1 MAKETIKGQE
11 PSSTPQ
17 LLKVETKPTVLEELD
32 LGVGGYKIPSEA
44 LEGVDLDGVSQE
56 ADDNL
61 KKYVKELDEEGQSE
75 KEAEPVEESE
85 DELKTLK
92 KELDLEDETPDEAE
106 VKEPAKDE
114 KKYEVDG
121 EELTLK
127 ELISGYRRDSDYRK
141 KTMALAE
148 DRKAYE
154 REITEAKEELQNA
167 YKEMETE
174 LNLKQQF
181 DSFLDLVQL
190 NDPDFY
196 QELSDKYKEAQKH
209 LRNPYFEAKIQK
221 QEKLLETMQNKLH
234 QADVS
239 QYKNEFTSGIKEA
252 RAFAKKFE
260 GMGFKWD
267 EKKVAQEWADT
278 GDHPL
283 KCLKR
288 LYADNIYSLVESKTK
303 LAKLGAKAKK
313 TIPNMGSVKTNGTAT
328 SRDLSK
334 EYKNMSYSKIADLVL
349 SGELH

>member
-11 PSSTPQ
+11 PTSTPQ
-17 LLKVETKPTVLEELD
+17 LLKVEAKPTAFEALD
-32 LGVGGYKIPSEA
+32 LGVGGYKIPPEA

-61 KKYVKELDEEGQSE
+61 KKHVDELNNEGQSE
-75 KEAEPVEESE
+75 KEASPVEETE

-92 KELDLEDETPDEAE
+92 KELDLEDTPDEAE

-121 EELTLK
+121 EELTIK

-141 KTMALAE
+141 KTMSLAE

-154 REITEAKEELQNA
+154 REIVEAKEELTAA

-196 QELSDKYKEAQKH
+196 QELNDKYKEAQKH

-221 QEKLLETMQNKLH
+221 QEKLMEAMQSKLH

-239 QYKNEFTSGIKEA
+239 QYKNEYTSGLKEA
-252 RAFAKKFE
+252 KAFAKRFE
-260 GMGFKWD
+260 AMGFKWD

-288 LYADNIYSLVESKTK
+288 LYADNIYSLAESKAK
-303 LAKLGAKAKK
+303 LAQAGTKGKRV
-313 TIPNMGSVKTNGTAT
+313 IPNMGSVKTNGTAT

-334 EYKNMSYSKIADLVL
+334 EYKSMSYSKIADMVL